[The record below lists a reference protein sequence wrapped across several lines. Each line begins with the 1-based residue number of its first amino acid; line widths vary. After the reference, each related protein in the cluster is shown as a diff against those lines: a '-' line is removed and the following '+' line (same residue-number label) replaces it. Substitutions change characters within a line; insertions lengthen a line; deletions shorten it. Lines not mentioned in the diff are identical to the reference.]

1 MTESEA
7 QRMMSA
13 LAQAIRL
20 NVALTLSRAGQA
32 GMTSSDIADAVG
44 VPRNLMSS
52 HLAVL
57 SRACVVAS
65 VRSGRAVTYR
75 IRNVAIEELADYLR
89 ALAASSLTPGRVAEA
104 SITPSVQSDDPHAA

>member
-1 MTESEA
+1 MTEPEA

-20 NVALTLSRAGQA
+20 KVALTLSRAGQT

-75 IRNVAIEELADYLR
+75 IRNEAIEELADYLR
-89 ALAASSLTPGRVAEA
+89 ALAASALKPGCVAEA
-104 SITPSVQSDDPHAA
+104 SNTR